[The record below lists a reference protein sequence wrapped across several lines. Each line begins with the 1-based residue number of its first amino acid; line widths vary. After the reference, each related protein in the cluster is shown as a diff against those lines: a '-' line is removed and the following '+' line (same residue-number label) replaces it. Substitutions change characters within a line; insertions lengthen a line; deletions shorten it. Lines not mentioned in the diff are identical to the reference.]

1 MSLQAIVPA
10 AGRGSRLRPL
20 TDDRPKGLVPI
31 GDRPLLDH
39 VFEAIVDLG
48 VDRLVVVVGYLGTMI
63 VDHYGESVRGV
74 PITYVVQ
81 EEPRGLAHAIGRAAG
96 AIERE
101 GSVIILNGDN
111 VVRGNLERVVERGRL
126 PERDGALLV
135 EPVGEEAARRT
146 GIVVTD
152 GKERVTHAVERPSSP
167 PSRLAIAGFGVFRPS
182 IVDACRAIGP
192 GPRGEYEY
200 GDAIDRYVDGGRRV
214 VAVPLEGW
222 RVNVNTA
229 TDRRRAEALLA
240 RHDVG

>member
-1 MSLQAIVPA
+1 MPLQAIVPA

-39 VFEAIVDLG
+39 VFEAIVELG
-48 VDRLVVVVGYLGTMI
+48 VDRLVVVVGYRGTMI
-63 VDHYGESVRGV
+63 VDHYGESFHGV
-74 PITYVVQ
+74 PLTYVDQ
-81 EEPRGLAHAIGRAAG
+81 EEPRGLAHAIGRTAG

-101 GSVIILNGDN
+101 GFVAIMNGDN
-111 VVRGNLERVVERGRL
+111 VVRGDLERVIERGRM
-126 PERDGALLV
+126 PKRDGAVLV

-152 GKERVTHAVERPSSP
+152 VEGRVTHAVERPSSP

-182 IVDACRAIGP
+182 IVDACQAIDP

-200 GDAIDRYVDGGRRV
+200 GDAIDRYVTPGRRV
-214 VAVPLEGW
+214 VAIPLEGW

-229 TDRRRAEALLA
+229 ADRRRAEALLA
-240 RHDVG
+240 RHDGG